1 MKPYPPEFMSIFQR
15 PARRAV
21 GVQCL
26 ILHFGSFMRIAFFF
40 FDAVLRVPSIISIS
54 NVLPNVLLLG
64 FELIL

>member
-26 ILHFGSFMRIAFFF
+26 VLHFWVIHVDCLF
-40 FDAVLRVPSIISIS
+40 
-54 NVLPNVLLLG
+54 LL
-64 FELIL
+64 